1 MPVNPDER
9 GEDNNWPALTNHCS
23 IALVS
28 GPPHPMVLSQIMNDQ
43 YLPFP
48 LLLHHVHWAKQVS
61 SVNNN
66 LDFIK
71 IVSWK

>member
-28 GPPHPMVLSQIMNDQ
+28 GPPHPMVLSLSESWSSFNICLEKLMGEVLGKECKHQICALGIRNE
-43 YLPFP
+43 L
-48 LLLHHVHWAKQVS
+48 S
-61 SVNNN
+61 S
-66 LDFIK
+66 
-71 IVSWK
+71 